1 MDLPVQLKD
10 TVAHGNSRY
19 PFAVHDTVAVAEG
32 LLMLYLHWH
41 EEAELLMA
49 LEGDVYVRINDR
61 TFHMK
66 EGEAAY
72 IEPYALHACYKA
84 ESDTCHLLALVF
96 RPDIIAPGRE
106 PSLYEDYLA
115 PVLRGT
121 VRFESHL
128 TQKTEWQRHILSL
141 LRSTH
146 PYCTLPYS
154 RSDLAVRG
162 ILNEIWSELFLHAD
176 AEAAPAR
183 AYARLE
189 PAVNYICEN
198 YRFPITI
205 SDIAAQV
212 NLSISRFSALFRDC
226 FHVSPVSY
234 LLQYRLHH
242 CTILLLSTDMTVAEI
257 AFTSGFDNLS
267 NFNRQFR
274 ERLGTTPTAFRN
286 EAREIREQQT
296 SLQTERG
303 RMFETLIPSSVTKN
317 PTSKA
322 SKDIP

>member
-1 MDLPVQLKD
+1 MRFHITEK
-10 TVAHGNSRY
+10 
-19 PFAVHDTVAVAEG
+19 E
-32 LLMLYLHWH
+32 
-41 EEAELLMA
+41 
-49 LEGDVYVRINDR
+49 DR
-61 TFHMK
+61 RFHR
-66 EGEAAY
+66 G
-72 IEPYALHACYKA
+72 
-84 ESDTCHLLALVF
+84 V
-96 RPDIIAPGRE
+96 IAPGRE

-121 VRFESHL
+121 VRFEAHL
-128 TQKTEWQRHILSL
+128 QKEIDWQNHIIEL

-146 PYCTLPYS
+146 PYCTIPYS
-154 RSDLAVRG
+154 RSDLALRG

-176 AEAAPAR
+176 AEAAPSR

-226 FHVSPVSY
+226 FHVSPVAY
-234 LLQYRLHH
+234 LLQYRLHQ
-242 CTILLLSTDMTVAEI
+242 CTILLLSTDLTVAEI
-257 AFTSGFDNLS
+257 AFTCGFDNLS

-274 ERLGTTPTAFRN
+274 ERTGTTPTAFRN

-296 SLQTERG
+296 SLQTERN
-303 RMFETLIPSSVTKN
+303 RIFETFIPSSVTKN
-317 PTSKA
+317 PTS
-322 SKDIP
+322 